1 MKKLVSGILVLCMLF
16 GMVAVFAACG
26 DSTTDTNTNDNST
39 NTGDTADTND
49 TSTTDDGE
57 KDALIKD
64 LQVASNQST
73 DYPHHKVLE
82 WIAEELEARTNGRYT
97 MTIFPDGQLGDQKAS
112 LELTQSGA
120 VDMCVTNATI
130 MESYNPDYAI
140 LSTPYLFDGDEHI
153 RAVYGSDLLGELFN
167 STADEGFVVATP
179 LATGSRNIFCKKE
192 VRSPED
198 LNGMKFRVMQSDTM
212 VTMLE
217 LMGAT
222 GVPMSASEQYSA
234 MQQGVVDGA
243 ETNPVDY
250 VTKKYY
256 EVCPVFSYTEHMY
269 DTNFIVVST
278 ATLNAM
284 AEEDRAIFEEIMKEA
299 ADKGFEFWDAAVAD
313 ALESAKD
320 LDITWVEDVDKEA
333 FSANFVDFQQEIA
346 NRSDTT
352 KAIYEAIKEMST
364 SGTDTAA

>member
-1 MKKLVSGILVLCMLF
+1 MKMKKMISGLLVLCMLF

-26 DSTTDTNTNDNST
+26 DTTTDTNTNDNTT
-39 NTGDTADTND
+39 NTGDTANTN
-49 TSTTDDGE
+49 TTDGE
-57 KDALIKD
+57 KDELIKD

-82 WIAEELEARTNGRYT
+82 WVAEELATRTNGRYT

-120 VDMCVTNATI
+120 VDMCLTNSTI

-140 LSTPYLFDGDEHI
+140 LSTPYLFDSDEHI
-153 RAVYGSDLLGELFN
+153 RAVYSSDVLDELFE

-179 LATGSRNIFCKKE
+179 LATGSRNIFCKKK
-192 VRSPED
+192 VRTPAD
-198 LNGMKFRVMQSDTM
+198 LEGMKFRVMQSDTM
-212 VTMLE
+212 VTMLD
-217 LMGAT
+217 LMGGT

-243 ETNPVDY
+243 ETNPFDY
-250 VTKKYY
+250 VSKKYY

-269 DTNFIVVST
+269 DTNFIVVAT
-278 ATLNAM
+278 ATLDAM
-284 AEEDRAIFEEIMKEA
+284 SEEDRGIFEEIMKEA
-299 ADKGFEFWDAAVAD
+299 AEKEFEFWDAAVAD
-313 ALESAKD
+313 ALETAKD

-333 FSANFVDFQQEIA
+333 FSVNFTDFQQEIA
-346 NRSDTT
+346 NRSDAT
-352 KAIYEAIKEMST
+352 KAIYDAIKEMST
-364 SGTDTAA
+364 SGADTAA